1 MSSKKR
7 RYQNRKNAGQM
18 NSIQKKPRKK
28 LCKSIQIKEDGK
40 AIQGDKLVKI
50 KYSS

>member
-1 MSSKKR
+1 
-7 RYQNRKNAGQM
+7 M
-18 NSIQKKPRKK
+18 NSVQKKPRKE

-50 KYSS
+50 EYSS